1 MYALNAVEQKKQR
14 ARIIIITGGTLKQA
28 SKESGL
34 TINQVKKMS
43 TKENLK
49 KKRLDLLKEFYNE
62 NWERIKANKNKRL
75 ELNRLLLDDIEREI
89 KKNGATIEVMKRIIL
104 NELVE
109 QIILEFDKL
118 TRWELSDIQKKL
130 SRIK

>member
-1 MYALNAVEQKKQR
+1 M
-14 ARIIIITGGTLKQA
+14 
-28 SKESGL
+28 
-34 TINQVKKMS
+34 
-43 TKENLK
+43 
-49 KKRLDLLKEFYNE
+49 
-62 NWERIKANKNKRL
+62 
-75 ELNRLLLDDIEREI
+75 

>member
-89 KKNGATIEVMKRIIL
+89 KKNGATIEVMKRIII

>member
-62 NWERIKANKNKRL
+62 NWERIKANKTKD
-75 ELNRLLLDDIEREI
+75 LN
-89 KKNGATIEVMKRIIL
+89 
-104 NELVE
+104 
-109 QIILEFDKL
+109 
-118 TRWELSDIQKKL
+118 
-130 SRIK
+130 

>member
-75 ELNRLLLDDIEREI
+75 ELNSLLLDDIEREI

>member
-75 ELNRLLLDDIEREI
+75 ELNSLLLDDIEREI
-89 KKNGATIEVMKRIIL
+89 KKNGPTIEVMKRIIL